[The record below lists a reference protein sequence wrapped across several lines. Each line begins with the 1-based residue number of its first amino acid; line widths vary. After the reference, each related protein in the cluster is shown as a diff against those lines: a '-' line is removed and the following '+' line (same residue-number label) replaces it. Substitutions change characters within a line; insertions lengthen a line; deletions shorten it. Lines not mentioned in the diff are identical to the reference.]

1 MERAKEILIYVLAI
15 VITLSFMFLLALL
28 IFQEVPA
35 PNSELLY
42 TMVGV
47 FGTMAITVINY
58 CFGSSKG
65 SADKTKIMANGNSP
79 K

>member
-1 MERAKEILIYVLAI
+1 MDKAKEILMYVLAVII
-15 VITLSFMFLLALL
+15 VLSFLLLLALL

-35 PNSELLY
+35 LNSELLY

-58 CFGSSKG
+58 YFGSSKG

>member
-1 MERAKEILIYVLAI
+1 MDKAKEILMYALAV
-15 VITLSFMFLLALL
+15 VIIISFMILLALL

-35 PNSELLY
+35 PNSDLLY

-58 CFGSSKG
+58 YFGSSKG
-65 SADKTKIMANGNSP
+65 SADKTKLIANGKKP
-79 K
+79 E

>member
-1 MERAKEILIYVLAI
+1 MDKAKEILMYVLAVII
-15 VITLSFMFLLALL
+15 VLSFLLLLALL

-35 PNSELLY
+35 LNSELLY

-58 CFGSSKG
+58 YFGKKG
-65 SADKTKIMANGNSP
+65 FGR
-79 K
+79 